1 MKKLVL
7 FFAVA
12 CAVSFAACSNKSA
25 EATEETV
32 DTVAVEAVVEEQ
44 TVAECTC
51 DSCACDTCK
60 CAAEAAANTE
70 EAAVVVE

>member
-32 DTVAVEAVVEEQ
+32 DTTAVEAVVEEQ
-44 TVAECTC
+44 VVAECTC

-60 CAAEAAANTE
+60 CAEAAVCGE
-70 EAAVVVE
+70 EAAVVE

>member
-32 DTVAVEAVVEEQ
+32 TDEVEVVVDEQAVQ
-44 TVAECTC
+44 ECTC
-51 DSCACDTCK
+51 DSCTCDSCK
-60 CAAEAAANTE
+60 CAEAAVCCEEAAA
-70 EAAVVVE
+70 VVE